1 MHSKVLLPRAI
12 SDGRVESPEIREVI
26 DLFGVPQDE
35 ENHEMRK
42 TFGMLT
48 LLKYLM
54 DQGGIGD
61 TESLT
66 QILKEHPNISV
77 PGVDI
82 SRAMG
87 IPQGWEEPR
96 LWS

>member
-1 MHSKVLLPRAI
+1 
-12 SDGRVESPEIREVI
+12 
-26 DLFGVPQDE
+26 
-35 ENHEMRK
+35 
-42 TFGMLT
+42 MLT

-66 QILKEHPNISV
+66 QILKERPNISV

-87 IPQGWEEPR
+87 IPRGWEETR